1 MFKIITRLSK
11 LEMNSTTRFG
21 IDFAYPS
28 DEIFLDS
35 ATYGKMPVSSIEK
48 MTDIYTK
55 GLVVTKAMYH
65 EASKANTELESC
77 RKALS
82 SIFHTESSQISFL
95 PSKES
100 AIINLLHS
108 FDWADKGK
116 IITSVLEDHSLL
128 APLININNLH
138 GNEIDYL
145 SLNDEKNLLDNLS
158 EKLTSLTPTIGTN
171 REWGKISKICKENDA
186 IFILD
191 ISNSVGHE
199 EILLENDS
207 PDIAVSTGISGALG
221 PQGIAFQILS
231 KEINEQVDPILVGG
245 TSVLALEETMYHLS
259 SNAQKYE
266 AGIINLAGIVGLTNS
281 LEILSEFGFNKI
293 EKHEKRLHT
302 IVREKL
308 RDLPNIDLYEIEQ
321 TDFKTITTFGSREIN
336 AHDIALAMED
346 QKGIRVLSGALCAHL
361 FIYDLPYNSVIR
373 LSTHLY
379 NTEEE
384 VRVFLETL
392 EELMNQL

>member
-1 MFKIITRLSK
+1 
-11 LEMNSTTRFG
+11 MNSTTRFG

-48 MTDIYTK
+48 MTDTYTK
-55 GLVVTKAMYH
+55 GLVVTKAMYQ
-65 EASKANTELESC
+65 ESSKANAKLESC
-77 RKALS
+77 RRALS

-100 AIINLLHS
+100 AIINILHS
-108 FDWADKGK
+108 FNWADKGK

-145 SLNDEKNLLDNLS
+145 SLKDEENLLDILS
-158 EKLTSLTPTIGTN
+158 EKLTSKTDVVLLSSLTPTIGTN

-199 EILLENDS
+199 NILLENDS
-207 PDIAVSTGISGALG
+207 PDIAVATGISGALG

-231 KEINEQVDPILVGG
+231 KEINEQVNPILVGG
-245 TSVLALEETMYHLS
+245 TSVLALEETMYQLN

-266 AGIINLAGIVGLTNS
+266 AGIINLAGIIGLTNS
-281 LEILSEFGFNKI
+281 LDILSDFGFNKI
-293 EKHEKRLHT
+293 EKHEKGLHT

-308 RDLPNIDLYEIEQ
+308 RDLPNVDLYELEQ
-321 TDFKTITTFGSREIN
+321 TDFKSITTFGSREVN

-346 QKGIRVLSGALCAHL
+346 LKGIRVLSGALCAHL

-384 VRVFLETL
+384 VKVFLETF
-392 EELMNQL
+392 EELINQH